1 MLVHSFMAG
10 AAALAIATFFLGKFE
25 ITADYLGMVM
35 LTGIGI
41 NLLTIIVELVM
52 KHPTEDAELTVE
64 MITKGRYSR
73 LFWFGAIV
81 MGNLL
86 PFALLIYGG
95 NELMLAAS
103 VLVLAGILITEKI
116 WVEAPQRIPL
126 N

>member
-1 MLVHSFMAG
+1 
-10 AAALAIATFFLGKFE
+10 
-25 ITADYLGMVM
+25 
-35 LTGIGI
+35 
-41 NLLTIIVELVM
+41 M